1 MATNLRSLS
10 VSVVA
15 RTSKFRKGMR
25 RASKSVNRFG
35 ANVLKTAAK
44 LTAFGSAAA
53 AAVAGGG
60 LGILV
65 RNQLSLV
72 DAITVTSDKLGIATD
87 KLVGLRLAAELS
99 GQSVKNMELGLQ
111 RMTRRV
117 AEAAQGTGEA
127 KKAIK
132 ELGLNAKDL
141 VKLSPD
147 LQFAKI
153 GDALEGVAL
162 QADKVRLG
170 FKLFDAEGVGLITTL
185 KGGSAALRAVQADA
199 EKLGLTFSRIDGG
212 KVQALNVSISRLR
225 GLIRG
230 AARTLAV
237 ELAPLLGAM
246 ADKVIEIGLAGG
258 GVTQTIVRG
267 FETALKITAKIATVW
282 DEINL
287 LAKKSLLGLKEP
299 ISLLR
304 KLQLGVTSGATV
316 LGIGGAVGGISGA
329 SKSGKSGLRAEIDK
343 LELSL
348 AAGTRMAAVEKF
360 FDGIRKAA
368 EDAAKKSLAPQNALA
383 IIRGESGRFFRRI
396 AISGQTIREGLL
408 GGLGGGT
415 GASISAGAPSGSLT
429 QLTSGFGVVSGVAKT
444 NAILAEVARDVKSAI
459 ELIRQLARNASS
471 LKFAS

>member
-25 RASKSVNRFG
+25 SASKSVNRFG

-65 RNQLSLV
+65 KNQLSMV

-99 GQSVKNMELGLQ
+99 GQTIQNLELGLQ
-111 RMTRRV
+111 RMGRRV
-117 AEAAQGTGEA
+117 SEAAKGTGEA
-127 KKAIK
+127 KKALK
-132 ELGLNAKDL
+132 ELGLNAKEL
-141 VKLSPD
+141 TKLPLD
-147 LQFAKI
+147 IQFGKV
-153 GDALEGVAL
+153 GDALEGLVL
-162 QADKVRLG
+162 QGDKLRLSM
-170 FKLFDAEGVGLITTL
+170 KLFDSEGVGLITTL
-185 KGGSAALRAVQADA
+185 KGGSAALKLVQADA

-212 KVQALNVSISRLR
+212 KVQALNVSMARLR

-230 AARTLAV
+230 ATRTLSI
-237 ELAPLLGAM
+237 ELAPFLGVAL
-246 ADKVIEIGLAGG
+246 DKIIEIGNAGG
-258 GVTQTIVRG
+258 GASKAIVRG
-267 FETALKITAKIATVW
+267 FEKALKITAKIASVW
-282 DEINL
+282 DEI
-287 LAKKSLLGLKEP
+287 ALLGK
-299 ISLLR
+299 
-304 KLQLGVTSGATV
+304 KF
-316 LGIGGAVGGISGA
+316 
-329 SKSGKSGLRAEIDK
+329 
-343 LELSL
+343 ELSILKQGKIFNDIQSLFPGSFGRKGQRDQIQGIRREGDLKGEIRKAEFAL
-348 AAGTRMAAVEKF
+348 ARGDRIAAVEKF
-360 FDGIRKAA
+360 FDSIRKSA
-368 EDAAKKSLAPQNALA
+368 EAAAKKSLAPQNALA

-429 QLTSGFGVVSGVAKT
+429 QLTSGFGVVSGTAKT
-444 NAILAEVARDVKSAI
+444 NAILTELGRDVKSAI
-459 ELIRQLARNASS
+459 ELIRQLARNASA